1 MCQETGSSSAFIAQV
16 TDPDQDGV
24 LLFLG
29 SYKSIFH
36 LYVTLSARRLHR
48 EDLFLHLTHN
58 SGGIF

>member
-16 TDPDQDGV
+16 TDPNQDGV

-48 EDLFLHLTHN
+48 EDLFL
-58 SGGIF
+58 